1 MKRLQKILFACV
13 IGMIAMCFQTHAAE
27 YIQPIQ
33 IDSFIT
39 PLMQEITVMEQETLE
54 EVKAKLPDILEA
66 VSMENEEI
74 FVPVRWE
81 CIGDYEETDYF
92 YYQFKPVINF
102 DAYEIPEN
110 IQVPYLW
117 VLREASDG
125 VSRAV
130 TKHANETVIYNFMI
144 NELKCNLA
152 TALGILANIERES
165 GFNPK
170 ATANYNGKTYYGI
183 CQWSS
188 DRLTD
193 LIDFCSKNGYSE
205 DTLEGQLRY
214 LKYELY
220 GNEKKAWGKMQGIDN
235 TAEGAYLAGYNWA
248 TYFERCAVVYRE
260 VSAIRARDVYWPK
273 YAAENAAPVY
283 RVFGSNRY
291 ETSMKIA
298 EQLKKILNLKKFDHV
313 IVATGTGFADALSG
327 SYLANVKNAPILL
340 INERNS
346 SKVINYIQTN
356 LNDQGIIYLL
366 GGENAVSKQFEQ
378 KLEGYQV
385 KRLDGKNRYETNLKI
400 LEETGMKNKE
410 LLVCTGK
417 EFADSLSASAVGK
430 PILLVSDHLSELQ
443 KEYLEILKPN
453 QIYIVGGEKAVSE
466 EIQLSLEGYGNCI
479 RIAGDNRYETS
490 VFVAETFFEKPE
502 YAILTYSQNFPDG
515 LCGGALAVKLKA
527 PLILTMA
534 NKETAAKEYIQDVTC
549 KNGYVL
555 GGTGLIS
562 DNTVKKIFRIDGEKV
577 ITFIE

>member
-1 MKRLQKILFACV
+1 
-13 IGMIAMCFQTHAAE
+13 MIAMCFQTQAAE

-74 FVPVRWE
+74 SVPVRWE

-110 IQVPYLW
+110 IQVPYIW

-130 TKHANETVIYNFMI
+130 TKHTNETVIYNFMI

-165 GFNPK
+165 SFNPK

-193 LIDFCSKNGYSE
+193 LRDFCSKNGYSE
-205 DTLEGQLRY
+205 DALEGQLRY

-466 EIQLSLEGYGNCI
+466 EIQLSLEGYGNCT

-534 NKETAAKEYIQDVTC
+534 NKETAAKEYIQNVTC

-562 DNTVKKIFRIDGEKV
+562 DDTVKKIFRIDGEK
-577 ITFIE
+577 IIMSID